1 MPKTY
6 RVIDPAT
13 LDPRGGPR
21 QLVRKA
27 DAAGFVVEV
36 RRSRKGDLT
45 VVGGISA
52 EHGLAFEARWL
63 EGLSGTGKRTMSASA
78 ILYDE
83 VERGYREV
91 EAPVRVKV
99 GKSSAT
105 RETGYVDGVRL
116 VYLGGPRGISIGI
129 DALKGRMAAL

>member
-6 RVIDPAT
+6 KVIDPAE

-36 RRSRKGDLT
+36 HRLKADPSVLA
-45 VVGGISA
+45 VGGINA
-52 EHGLAFEARWL
+52 DAGLAFVATWR
-63 EGLSGTGKRTMSASA
+63 GSATQGA
-78 ILYDE
+78 MLYDE
-83 VERGYREV
+83 VDRGYREV

-99 GKSSAT
+99 GKTTAT
-105 RETGYVDGVRL
+105 RETGYVGGVRL
-116 VYLGGPRGISIGI
+116 VYNGGPRGVSIGVT
-129 DALKGRMAAL
+129 DLKDRMAAL